1 MAAVLG
7 LLSWPFCA
15 IHGSAMSS
23 NSSKSILEIRNMSVV
38 RNGNRILRKLSWS
51 INKGEHWAILG
62 PNGSGK
68 SSLLSALAGYL
79 TPTEGECSV
88 LGETFGETDWREVR
102 SHLGV
107 VSSTVAAMVPLEEPT
122 ANTVLTGRNSGIGLW
137 GEPSEEDL
145 EEARLW
151 LKRVELK
158 GLEDRPWEVLSQ
170 GEKQRVLIARALIS
184 KPAILVLDE
193 PCAGLDP
200 VARESFLAFLERLI
214 HPESKRPHHPSVVL
228 VTHHVEE
235 ITPSFTHALLMKEG
249 KAYEAGPIHKT
260 LRSKALSKVFI
271 TPVELK
277 SRKGRFFMRVPPPS
291 RGIL

>member
-1 MAAVLG
+1 
-7 LLSWPFCA
+7 
-15 IHGSAMSS
+15 MSS
-23 NSSKSILEIRNMSVV
+23 NSSKSILEIRNLTVV
-38 RNGNRILRKLSWS
+38 RNGNRILKKLSWS
-51 INKGEHWAILG
+51 IGEDEHWAILG

-79 TPTEGECSV
+79 TPTEGDCTV
-88 LGETFGETDWREVR
+88 LGQTFGEADWREVR
-102 SHLGV
+102 THLGV
-107 VSSTVAAMVPLEEPT
+107 VSSIVSAMVPPEEPT
-122 ANTVLTGRNSGIGLW
+122 AHTVLTGHNSGIGLW
-137 GEPSEEDL
+137 DKPSRADL
-145 EEARLW
+145 EEAHLW
-151 LKRVELK
+151 LRRVELK

-184 KPAILVLDE
+184 KPAILILDE

-260 LRSKALSKVFI
+260 LRTKSLSKVFRAPI
-271 TPVELK
+271 QLK
-277 SRKGRFFMRVPPPS
+277 SRKGRFFMKVEPPS
-291 RGIL
+291 RGVM